1 MTFEAGV
8 WMFVKAGPQPHHPE
22 KVEIS
27 PIQANQCMVALLPMA
42 YKEDFLLNNKGN
54 SLM

>member
-8 WMFVKAGPQPHHPE
+8 WMFVKAGPQPHPE
-22 KVEIS
+22 NVEIR

-42 YKEDFLLNNKGN
+42 YKEDFWLNNN
-54 SLM
+54 EL